1 MDYRFKPAA
10 RVTQVAALAL
20 VFIFLATL
28 PTILN
33 AIIPES
39 ADAQEYSAIELS
51 GPDSEWKIP
60 IHNADDSEIVFER
73 LFEDPTALEW
83 NCNGTIVVSKV
94 VISTGPMETITR
106 RMLRSTTFSNSALDA
121 QVIERNNVFR
131 AGTHQGLI
139 QASAIT
145 IQGSGDHNDEIMVAL
160 VYGENYEI
168 MADLI
173 WKRLA
178 KADDLPQ
185 FNPNTSSGSEIPE
198 RPHLPAAPEG
208 FGDAI

>member
-1 MDYRFKPAA
+1 MQQSVQTGIRG
-10 RVTQVAALAL
+10 
-20 VFIFLATL
+20 
-28 PTILN
+28 
-33 AIIPES
+33 
-39 ADAQEYSAIELS
+39 ADHS
-51 GPDSEWKIP
+51 
-60 IHNADDSEIVFER
+60 
-73 LFEDPTALEW
+73 
-83 NCNGTIVVSKV
+83 
-94 VISTGPMETITR
+94 
-106 RMLRSTTFSNSALDA
+106 STTFSNSALDA